1 MVSSAVNMSTHEL
14 VRALARIK
22 REHSGDPEYEAL
34 RKELPR
40 TWPV

>member
-1 MVSSAVNMSTHEL
+1 MVSSAVDMPKQEL

-22 REHSGDPEYEAL
+22 KEHSGDPEYEAL
-34 RKELPR
+34 RKELPK